1 MRYLIRWFPSKL
13 RVETMQEED
22 IRKKMAELETS
33 RAQLDTLVKQD
44 EILRL
49 NIEEFMR
56 ARDTLNGIKDS
67 KSGDSMLIPIGA
79 NFFIHARLEEVEN
92 VISNL
97 GSTIAA
103 EESIGDALKRLD
115 RHIDDLNKAGQELA
129 NNVAELE
136 AKCGALTQELQEV
149 YAQTSAKEE

>member
-1 MRYLIRWFPSKL
+1 MRYLIQWLPSRL
-13 RVETMQEED
+13 RVETMQEEE
-22 IRKKMAELETS
+22 IRKKVMELETS

-56 ARDTLNGIKDS
+56 ARDTLNGIKGS
-67 KSGDSMLIPIGA
+67 KSGENMLVPIGA
-79 NFFIHARLEEVEN
+79 NFFIHAKLDEVDK

-103 EESIGDALKRLD
+103 EESIGEALKRLD
-115 RHIDDLNKAGQELA
+115 RHIDGLNKAGQDIA
-129 NNVAELE
+129 SNVAELE
-136 AKCGALTQELQEV
+136 AKCGALTRQLQEV
-149 YAQTSAKEE
+149 YAQSGIEDE

>member
-1 MRYLIRWFPSKL
+1 
-13 RVETMQEED
+13 MQEEE
-22 IRKKMAELETS
+22 IRKKVMELETS

-56 ARDTLNGIKDS
+56 ARDTLNGIKGS
-67 KSGDSMLIPIGA
+67 KSGENMLVPIGA
-79 NFFIHARLEEVEN
+79 NFFIHAKLDEVDK

-103 EESIGDALKRLD
+103 EESIGEALKRLD
-115 RHIDDLNKAGQELA
+115 RHIDGLNKAGQDIA
-129 NNVAELE
+129 SNVAELE
-136 AKCGALTQELQEV
+136 AKCGALTRQLQEV
-149 YAQTSAKEE
+149 YAQSGIEDE